1 MKLSSTVKK
10 ILFFIFAI
18 LTISVNFVLINQVEE
33 RQNYEKSA
41 SPETLFL
48 VTRVID
54 GDTVELENGDRVRY
68 LAIDAPE
75 LGDQNQ
81 CYSVEARTRNESLV
95 LGRKIRLE
103 YGKERLD
110 KYGRVLA
117 YVWSDGSMVNLELVR
132 EGFAKADTYLSQGVY
147 DGQIVEAESKARE
160 NLLGLWGSCF

>member
-1 MKLSSTVKK
+1 MKLNSTVKK

-18 LTISVNFVLINQVEE
+18 LTIPVNFVLRNQVEE
-33 RQNYEKSA
+33 RKNYEKSA

-75 LGDQNQ
+75 LDGQK
-81 CYSVEARTRNESLV
+81 CYSLEAKIKNESLV
-95 LGRKIRLE
+95 LGKKVKLE
-103 YGKERLD
+103 YGKEKLD

-117 YVWSDGSMVNLELVR
+117 YVWSDGSLVNLELVGG
-132 EGFAKADTYLSQGVY
+132 GFAKADTYLSQGVY
-147 DGQIVEAESKARE
+147 DEQIVEAENQAKES
-160 NLLGLWGSCF
+160 LLGLWGSCF

>member
-1 MKLSSTVKK
+1 MKLNPFAKK

-18 LTISVNFVLINQVEE
+18 LTISVNFVLINKVEK

-54 GDTVELENGDRVRY
+54 GDTVELENGDKVRY

-81 CYSVEARTRNESLV
+81 CYSKEAKISNESLV
-95 LGRKIRLE
+95 LGKKVRLE

-110 KYGRVLA
+110 KYKRVLA
-117 YVWSDGSMVNLELVR
+117 YVWSDGFLVNLELVR
-132 EGFAKADTYLSQGVY
+132 NGSARADTYPSQGMY
-147 DGQIVEAESKARE
+147 DDQIVEAETQAKK
-160 NLLGLWGSCF
+160 NLTGLWGSCF